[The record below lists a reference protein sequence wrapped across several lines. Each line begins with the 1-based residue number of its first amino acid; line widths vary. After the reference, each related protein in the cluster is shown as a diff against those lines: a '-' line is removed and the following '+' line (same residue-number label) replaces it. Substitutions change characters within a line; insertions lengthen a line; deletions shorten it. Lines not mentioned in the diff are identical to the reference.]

1 MKILRI
7 ANGVRHLEEANA
19 NIMLH
24 RIREVLTEHRSNLIT
39 GILSDLP
46 IYIQVKFYA
55 NLDQYTR
62 ENITRNLIEFAS
74 TNVSMKRY
82 AEIVRTIEQSASY
95 RVPTSE
101 FFDEIDAFLEGLLN
115 PVQLQLNLNV

>member
-7 ANGVRHLEEANA
+7 ANGVRHLEEAGA
-19 NIMLH
+19 DLMLY
-24 RIREVLTEHRSNLIT
+24 RIREILTEHRSNLIT

-46 IYIQVKFYA
+46 TYIQVKFYA
-55 NLDQYTR
+55 NVDQDTR

-82 AEIVRTIEQSASY
+82 AEIVRTIEQSTSY